1 LELRAKAMALNAAA
15 VELLIEKGGFEPRVA
30 LGIAEAIETS
40 MTQAQIVTVP
50 ILDARIQEFRA
61 DMRSCFQ
68 QLEIKLER
76 NKIELEGQIERTK
89 TELGAQIG
97 GTKADLE
104 AQIGRNRTD
113 LEAQIG
119 RNRTDLEAQI
129 ARGKAELETQIER
142 SKAELVRWVFL
153 VMLGN
158 VALSAGA
165 TAIFNAFQHSR

>member
-68 QLEIKLER
+68 QLEMKIER

-89 TELGAQIG
+89 TELGAHIG
-97 GTKADLE
+97 GTKAE
-104 AQIGRNRTD
+104 I
-113 LEAQIG
+113 EAQIG